1 MAKQIII
8 TSKLTFYNGCT
19 RRINRLKQLGWL
31 NEDTRGTVPFVTH
44 LPVADS
50 VGHGLRLAGLP
61 SCDSAAETSVTSSR
75 PWPTISGNSIIR

>member
-31 NEDTRGTVPFVTH
+31 NEDTRGTVLYARDSSCKGTCAKQIKR
-44 LPVADS
+44 ADS
-50 VGHGLRLAGLP
+50 ITLP
-61 SCDSAAETSVTSSR
+61 ALLS
-75 PWPTISGNSIIR
+75 

>member
-31 NEDTRGTVPFVTH
+31 NEDTRGTVPFGTQEGQS
-44 LPVADS
+44 L
-50 VGHGLRLAGLP
+50 L
-61 SCDSAAETSVTSSR
+61 
-75 PWPTISGNSIIR
+75 